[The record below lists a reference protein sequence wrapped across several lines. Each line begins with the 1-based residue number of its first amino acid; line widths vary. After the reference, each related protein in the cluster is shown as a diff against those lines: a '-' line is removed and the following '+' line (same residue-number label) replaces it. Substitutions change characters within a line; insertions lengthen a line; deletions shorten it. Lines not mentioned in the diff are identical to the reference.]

1 MTNCKNDKTKLQM
14 IGSCMVSHVVVNLMV
29 AYYKISFSVTIK
41 GVVTC
46 NNSQLVHFYLLSY
59 CFRNY

>member
-1 MTNCKNDKTKLQM
+1 M
-14 IGSCMVSHVVVNLMV
+14 GSCMVSHVIVNVMV

-46 NNSQLVHFYLLSY
+46 SNS
-59 CFRNY
+59 